1 MSTPPPSGAR
11 PALRTK
17 IVCTIGPASSSVE
30 QLGRLAAN
38 GMNVAR
44 LNFSHGTHAEHA
56 DVIRRIREQEAS
68 WGRPVAI
75 LQDLQG
81 PKLRLGTFGPGGGRR
96 VDLEPGKK
104 FVLSFKPVVGTSER
118 AGVTHPEYLT
128 HVKPGDQVWM
138 DDGMIQL
145 RVQNVTADA
154 IETVVV
160 AGGRISDH
168 KGIQLPNV
176 TLPTSSLTAKDR
188 EDLRFGVQH
197 GIDFVAVSFVR
208 SAADIAEVRKFLHDQ
223 GADVPI
229 VAKLERREVME
240 NLPGILTMVDAVMVA
255 RGDLGM
261 DVPLEEVP
269 HIQKDIIRQAR
280 AAKVPV
286 IVATQMLESMVT
298 HLRPTRA
305 EVSDVS
311 TAIFD
316 GADAIMLSAE
326 TATGNYPA
334 EAVEM
339 MARIAARAE
348 RAVLSTTGVERRR
361 PRPPEGVG
369 FPEAVSDAAANAAR
383 VLKARAIV
391 AFTQSG
397 FSARLISQERP
408 DVPIIA
414 LTPFVG
420 VQRRLG
426 LSWGVSSRL
435 IRKVETTDEML
446 EEIEATLL
454 GDGSVRVNDI
464 LVIISGAP
472 MWVTGTT
479 NLLKLHRVGERR

>member
-1 MSTPPPSGAR
+1 MR
-11 PALRTK
+11 RTK
-17 IVCTIGPASSSVE
+17 IVCTIGPASCTSE
-30 QLGRLAAN
+30 ELDRLVHA
-38 GMNVAR
+38 GMDVAR

-56 DVIRRIREQEAS
+56 DVVRRIREGES
-68 WGRPVAI
+68 RWGRSIAI

-81 PKLRLGTFGPGGGRR
+81 PKIRLGTFGPNGGAR
-96 VDLEPGKK
+96 VDLRPGQL
-104 FVLSFKPVVGTSER
+104 FTLSATPVVGTWER
-118 AGVTHPEYLT
+118 ASVSHPEYL
-128 HVKPGDQVWM
+128 VELKRGDEVWM

-145 RVQNVTADA
+145 KVEETSPAAVQTRVVQ
-154 IETVVV
+154 
-160 AGGRISDH
+160 GGLISDH
-168 KGIQLPNV
+168 KGISFPHVPLPV
-176 TLPTSSLTAKDR
+176 SCLTAKDR
-188 EDLRFGVQH
+188 EDLRFGIHQ

-208 SAADIAEVRKFLHDQ
+208 SASDIAEARKFLHEQ
-223 GADVPI
+223 GAELPI
-229 VAKLERREVME
+229 VAKLERHEAIA

-255 RGDLGM
+255 RGDLGV

-269 HIQKDIIRQAR
+269 HIQKEVIRQAR
-280 AAKVPV
+280 QVKVPV

-305 EVSDVS
+305 EVSDV
-311 TAIFD
+311 TQAVFD

-326 TATGNYPA
+326 SATGRYPV
-334 EAVEM
+334 EAVEV
-339 MARIAARAE
+339 MARIAERAE
-348 RAVLSTTGVERRR
+348 RAAARAEPLRRSLD
-361 PRPPEGVG
+361 GAVG
-369 FPEAVSDAAANAAR
+369 FPEAISDAAATAAR

-414 LTPFVG
+414 LTPFAE
-420 VQRRLG
+420 VQRRLA

-435 IRKVETTDEML
+435 IRKVETTDEMI

-454 GDGSVRVNDI
+454 GDGFVRTNDTI
-464 LVIISGAP
+464 VIISGSP

>member
-1 MSTPPPSGAR
+1 MR
-11 PALRTK
+11 RTK
-17 IVCTIGPASSSVE
+17 IVCTIGPASSTADE
-30 QLGRLAAN
+30 LDRLVRA
-38 GMNVAR
+38 GMDVAR

-56 DVIRRIREQEAS
+56 EVVRRIRHGES
-68 WGRPVAI
+68 RWGRPIAI

-81 PKLRLGTFGPGGGRR
+81 PKIRLGTFGPAGGARF
-96 VDLEPGKK
+96 DLEAGKP
-104 FVLSFKPVVGTSER
+104 FTLSATPVAGTAER
-118 AGVTHPEYLT
+118 SSVSHPEYLREL
-128 HVKPGDQVWM
+128 KIGDEIWM

-145 RVQNVTADA
+145 RVEETTPTAVRCRV
-154 IETVVV
+154 I

-168 KGIQLPNV
+168 KGISFPRVPLPV
-176 TLPTSSLTAKDR
+176 SCLTPKDR
-188 EDLRFGVQH
+188 EDLRFGIH
-197 GIDFVAVSFVR
+197 EGIDFVAVSFVR
-208 SAADIAEVRKFLHDQ
+208 SAADIAEVRKYLHEQ
-223 GADVPI
+223 GAELPI
-229 VAKLERREVME
+229 VAKLERQEVLA
-240 NLPGILTMVDAVMVA
+240 NLSGILTMVDAVMVA
-255 RGDLGM
+255 RGDLGV
-261 DVPLEEVP
+261 DVPLEDVP
-269 HIQKDIIRQAR
+269 HIQKEVIRQAR
-280 AAKVPV
+280 MAKVPV

-305 EVSDVS
+305 EVSDVA

-326 TATGNYPA
+326 SATGRYPV
-334 EAVEM
+334 EAVEV
-339 MARIAARAE
+339 MARIAERAE
-348 RAVLSTTGVERRR
+348 QATLRMDM
-361 PRPPEGVG
+361 PRKHSDGAVG
-369 FPEAVSDAAANAAR
+369 FPEAISDAAATAAR

-414 LTPFVG
+414 LTPFAE

-435 IRKVETTDEML
+435 VRKVETTDEMI

-454 GDGSVRVNDI
+454 GDGFVRINDTI
-464 LVIISGAP
+464 VIISGSP